1 VDPLSVKVK
10 EILNFSFP
18 EFPGNEITV
27 KVRPEGRHN
36 YFLLYVHPF
45 FPILLKDSDIRI
57 RTTSNYPLTTL

>member
-27 KVRPEGRHN
+27 KVRPEGRHTSS
-36 YFLLYVHPF
+36 YCLS
-45 FPILLKDSDIRI
+45 ILSSQSFWKT
-57 RTTSNYPLTTL
+57 RTSV